1 MSTKSKKTVKTNGTY
16 QLNVLDVNKKLK
28 EENRSLGGA
37 TRKLLLFEKEIK
49 LHKDFVKVLRA
60 SLKGN
65 NNNVYKFLNEKVRR
79 TKNGTCPFYVL
90 QCVNKNLPE
99 LMTLAGLKAPQTEKA
114 SPKTVGKIKAKK
126 QTDLQAA

>member
-1 MSTKSKKTVKTNGTY
+1 MVTKKKTIKTNGTY

-28 EENRSLGGA
+28 ENQSSLGGA

-49 LHKDFVKVLRA
+49 MHKDFVRVLRA

-65 NNNVYKFLNEKVRR
+65 NNNVYKFLNEKVRK

-99 LMTLAGLKAPQTEKA
+99 LMTIAGFVKPKTEKA
-114 SPKTVGKIKAKK
+114 SPRNAKVVANK
-126 QTDLQAA
+126 KKEGQLQAA